1 MVQMGCSIPTR
12 PAFISAFCPLDAPAG
27 NYVKSFGYPFG
38 LHKKSCEKPLCAKS
52 SSDHGVLKY
61 IKHFNRPVKHV
72 ETRETMGNGSTLG
85 PPGARFSSL
94 ALAVVL
100 ITGIATAN
108 SFLPLGEPWPTKVGH
123 LWEGCSFR

>member
-1 MVQMGCSIPTR
+1 M
-12 PAFISAFCPLDAPAG
+12 
-27 NYVKSFGYPFG
+27 
-38 LHKKSCEKPLCAKS
+38 
-52 SSDHGVLKY
+52 
-61 IKHFNRPVKHV
+61 
-72 ETRETMGNGSTLG
+72 ETRETMGNRSTLG

-123 LWEGCSFR
+123 FGRVVLSGRYSVYV